1 MDQTEAA
8 AVFAKKSGYSIEQLL
23 QVCDSVLEGY
33 EDNKEQFQWV
43 HRIEPGRMMD
53 ALRLAII
60 LTPNAREL
68 LGPLVYRTE
77 RTTLFTRWLKVSL
90 NKNLKSVTSRT
101 FQSGNIIGFGGRSLE
116 EVVST
121 LGSMD
126 VKEANQLSSELIRAL
141 IMKYTTN
148 TEISDT
154 FFNYLFST
162 AAKQLPNKL
171 QRARQTLENKET
183 AHIIFRALHE
193 CATTV
198 HGRPLMNPSAAAY
211 LKIFHEV
218 CPLQNHDKD
227 GGGSGSPDNAA
238 PKAAKKRKRVV
249 GKQQDEM
256 VYGDMPENSIMLD
269 DGASGI
275 LQAALSHSSTAP
287 LISDDA
293 APFPTDMDNKRGAT
307 NSRVS
312 RKQNQTYA
320 V

>member
-1 MDQTEAA
+1 MDQSEAS
-8 AVFAKKSGYSIEQLL
+8 AVFSKKSSYSIEQLL

-43 HRIEPGRMMD
+43 HCIEPGRMMD

-60 LTPNAREL
+60 LTPNARDL
-68 LGPLVYRTE
+68 LGPLRYRTE

-126 VKEANQLSSELIRAL
+126 IKEANQLSSELIRAL
-141 IMKYTTN
+141 IMKYRTN

-154 FFNYLFST
+154 FFNYLFT
-162 AAKQLPNKL
+162 TTAKQLPNKL
-171 QRARQTLENKET
+171 QRARQTLENKTT
-183 AHIIFRALHE
+183 AHTIFRALHE

-198 HGRPLMNPSAAAY
+198 SGRPLMSPSAAAY

-218 CPLQNHDKD
+218 CPLQSHDKD
-227 GGGSGSPDNAA
+227 GGGSPDGSPAA
-238 PKAAKKRKRVV
+238 PKAVKKRKRVN
-249 GKQQDEM
+249 KQPDEM
-256 VYGDMPENSIMLD
+256 VFGDLPESSIMMD

-275 LQAALSHSSTAP
+275 LQAALAHSAEP

-293 APFPTDMDNKRGAT
+293 PPSPNDIDKKRAAT
-307 NSRVS
+307 NSRGGGS
-312 RKQNQTYA
+312 RKQIQTYT